1 MDPMDAGDHLRSPPE
16 TVNEAPIELHFR
28 ARFKAPVHEFG

>member
-1 MDPMDAGDHLRSPPE
+1 MDPMDTRDHLRSSSE